1 MPVRALHNPALLVAC
16 VILIAASGVA
26 EGQSEPLRGSVVNS
40 AESAVKD
47 VRVVLRE
54 PGAGEVIE
62 EHTTD
67 DDGRFTVLMEHV
79 RPGLELHFSKPGYE
93 DLVVPVGPQHL
104 VMASV
109 EVVMQPLQ
117 RSAPPRPTATPLP
130 TLATAELRERAVLT
144 YNQAVE
150 LWEDGEGLAQKR
162 EALRMVRE
170 AASLDP
176 DFVEPLIMLSRYAMK
191 SQKWAEAS
199 RYSEAWLRI
208 DPNSLEAAGNVYYC
222 MVIMRHHQRIG
233 EAIRRLVALDEKS
246 IDVITEHAEAYY
258 SGESYLM
265 AKAIYEAL
273 ADLLA
278 DPTGAYLNLGTCCIQ
293 IGDEECTR
301 AAFEAFLEIAPDD
314 HPHRATVAEDLALL
328 DAGESSE

>member
-1 MPVRALHNPALLVAC
+1 MPIRALQTPALC
-16 VILIAASGVA
+16 TVILFLVVGIGGA
-26 EGQSEPLRGSVVNS
+26 EGQPEPLEGSVVNT

-47 VRVVLRE
+47 ARVVLRE
-54 PGAGEVIE
+54 PGGDTFIE

-67 DDGRFTVLMEHV
+67 EDGRFTLRMEHL

-104 VMASV
+104 VMATV
-109 EVVMQPLQ
+109 EVVMQPIPLA
-117 RSAPPRPTATPLP
+117 APPRPTATPLP
-130 TLATAELRERAVLT
+130 TLATAELREKAILT
-144 YNQAVE
+144 FNQAVE
-150 LWEDGEGLAQKR
+150 LWEESEGLSQKQD
-162 EALRMVRE
+162 ALRMVRQ

-222 MVIMRHHQRIG
+222 MVIMRHHLRIG
-233 EAIRRLVALDEKS
+233 DAIRRLVALDETS
-246 IDVITEHAEAYY
+246 IDLVTEHAEAYY
-258 SGESYLM
+258 TGRNYLM
-265 AKAIYEAL
+265 AKAIYETL
-273 ADLLA
+273 TDLLV

-293 IGDEECTR
+293 LEDVECTR
-301 AAFEAFLEIAPDD
+301 SAFENFLEIAPED
-314 HPHRATVAEDLALL
+314 HPHRETVENDLAILN
-328 DAGESSE
+328 AGETPE